1 MYGFGCQ
8 ISVWCTS
15 AWRRRNVAVVQPEGR
30 LPYMDDTLVQFHKD
44 QVKLLV
50 VRESQL
56 AIYDA
61 DMLTRL
67 CQVGIVFGHYAN
79 LPP

>member
-1 MYGFGCQ
+1 MYGFGWQ

-15 AWRRRNVAVVQPEGR
+15 AWRRRNVAVVQPEGG
-30 LPYMDDTLVQFHKD
+30 LPYMDETLVQFHKD

-61 DMLTRL
+61 DTLTRL
-67 CQVGIVFGHYAN
+67 CQVGIVFGHNAN